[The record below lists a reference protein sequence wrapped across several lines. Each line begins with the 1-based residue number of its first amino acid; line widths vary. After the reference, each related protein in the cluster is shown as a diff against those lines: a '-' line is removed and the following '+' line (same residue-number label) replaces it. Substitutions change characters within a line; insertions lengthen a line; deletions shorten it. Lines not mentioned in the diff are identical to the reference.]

1 MSSIVLAVGNGKTLF
16 GGAGVAPDADL
27 VRFVDPESPIIN
39 AFDLCALRGDGIFE
53 ATTVW
58 KGFPVSL
65 ENHLKRLAN
74 SARLVDMPEPNIPA
88 LTRAVQLVIDQYD
101 DPEPGPMLRI
111 IVSRGLDPDTG
122 VGKAA
127 DRTPTV
133 YIFLDAKGTLHSL
146 EPITMASMTRGYPS
160 DITARAPWL
169 LNGAKTLSYAF
180 NCAVHRECAR
190 RGVGD
195 AILFTEDGYTMECP
209 NSSIVARYG
218 DTFVTPDPRIGILNG
233 TSQRENVRLGARRGQ
248 EGGVQE
254 AADRRAA
261 RSGQPVHDAR
271 RMVDSDQRD
280 RRARTCRG
288 CGGDPGDQR
297 CDPFGPHARGR
308 VEDRSDRRLRIRR
321 NDPLSR

>member
-160 DITARAPWL
+160 DITARAP
-169 LNGAKTLSYAF
+169 
-180 NCAVHRECAR
+180 
-190 RGVGD
+190 
-195 AILFTEDGYTMECP
+195 
-209 NSSIVARYG
+209 
-218 DTFVTPDPRIGILNG
+218 
-233 TSQRENVRLGARRGQ
+233 
-248 EGGVQE
+248 
-254 AADRRAA
+254 
-261 RSGQPVHDAR
+261 
-271 RMVDSDQRD
+271 
-280 RRARTCRG
+280 
-288 CGGDPGDQR
+288 
-297 CDPFGPHARGR
+297 
-308 VEDRSDRRLRIRR
+308 
-321 NDPLSR
+321 

>member
-1 MSSIVLAVGNGKTLF
+1 MSP
-16 GGAGVAPDADL
+16 APDADL

-146 EPITMASMTRGYPS
+146 EPITMAS
-160 DITARAPWL
+160 
-169 LNGAKTLSYAF
+169 
-180 NCAVHRECAR
+180 
-190 RGVGD
+190 
-195 AILFTEDGYTMECP
+195 
-209 NSSIVARYG
+209 
-218 DTFVTPDPRIGILNG
+218 
-233 TSQRENVRLGARRGQ
+233 
-248 EGGVQE
+248 
-254 AADRRAA
+254 RRAA
-261 RSGQPVHDAR
+261 TRRTSPHAPRGCSTAR
-271 RMVDSDQRD
+271 RR
-280 RRARTCRG
+280 
-288 CGGDPGDQR
+288 
-297 CDPFGPHARGR
+297 
-308 VEDRSDRRLRIRR
+308 
-321 NDPLSR
+321 

>member
-16 GGAGVAPDADL
+16 GGSGVAPDADL

-58 KGFPVSL
+58 RGFPVSL

-146 EPITMASMTRGYPS
+146 EPITMASMTHGGWSIPIS
-160 DITARAPWL
+160 AIDGRAL
-169 LNGAKTLSYAF
+169 
-180 NCAVHRECAR
+180 AVDAAEIQAIN
-190 RGVGD
+190 D
-195 AILFTEDGYTMECP
+195 AIHSGRTHEDALKIGPT
-209 NSSIVARYG
+209 G
-218 DTFVTPDPRIGILNG
+218 DY
-233 TSQRENVRLGARRGQ
+233 E
-248 EGGVQE
+248 
-254 AADRRAA
+254 
-261 RSGQPVHDAR
+261 
-271 RMVDSDQRD
+271 
-280 RRARTCRG
+280 
-288 CGGDPGDQR
+288 
-297 CDPFGPHARGR
+297 
-308 VEDRSDRRLRIRR
+308 
-321 NDPLSR
+321 

>member
-218 DTFVTPDPRIGILNG
+218 DTFVTPDPRIGILTAHHSAKCSPG
-233 TSQRENVRLGARRGQ
+233 RSKRARR
-248 EGGVQE
+248 
-254 AADRRAA
+254 
-261 RSGQPVHDAR
+261 RSTGSCRSPSCAK
-271 RMVDSDQRD
+271 
-280 RRARTCRG
+280 RTACT
-288 CGGDPGDQR
+288 
-297 CDPFGPHARGR
+297 
-308 VEDRSDRRLRIRR
+308 
-321 NDPLSR
+321 

>member
-169 LNGAKTLSYAF
+169 LNGAKTLSYASTAPCTA
-180 NCAVHRECAR
+180 NAPAVASATRFCSR
-190 RGVGD
+190 RT
-195 AILFTEDGYTMECP
+195 ATRW
-209 NSSIVARYG
+209 NA
-218 DTFVTPDPRIGILNG
+218 
-233 TSQRENVRLGARRGQ
+233 
-248 EGGVQE
+248 
-254 AADRRAA
+254 
-261 RSGQPVHDAR
+261 
-271 RMVDSDQRD
+271 
-280 RRARTCRG
+280 
-288 CGGDPGDQR
+288 
-297 CDPFGPHARGR
+297 
-308 VEDRSDRRLRIRR
+308 RIRR
-321 NDPLSR
+321 LWHAMAIRSSRPTRASVF

>member
-39 AFDLCALRGDGIFE
+39 AFDLRTAWRRHFRSDHGME
-53 ATTVW
+53 
-58 KGFPVSL
+58 GFPVSL

-180 NCAVHRECAR
+180 NCAVHRECALAVASATRFCSR
-190 RGVGD
+190 RT
-195 AILFTEDGYTMECP
+195 ATRW
-209 NSSIVARYG
+209 NA
-218 DTFVTPDPRIGILNG
+218 
-233 TSQRENVRLGARRGQ
+233 
-248 EGGVQE
+248 
-254 AADRRAA
+254 
-261 RSGQPVHDAR
+261 
-271 RMVDSDQRD
+271 
-280 RRARTCRG
+280 
-288 CGGDPGDQR
+288 
-297 CDPFGPHARGR
+297 
-308 VEDRSDRRLRIRR
+308 RIRR
-321 NDPLSR
+321 LWHAMAIRSSRPTRASVF

>member
-169 LNGAKTLSYAF
+169 LNGAKTPCTA
-180 NCAVHRECAR
+180 NAPAVASATRFCSR
-190 RGVGD
+190 RT
-195 AILFTEDGYTMECP
+195 ATRW
-209 NSSIVARYG
+209 NA
-218 DTFVTPDPRIGILNG
+218 
-233 TSQRENVRLGARRGQ
+233 
-248 EGGVQE
+248 
-254 AADRRAA
+254 
-261 RSGQPVHDAR
+261 
-271 RMVDSDQRD
+271 
-280 RRARTCRG
+280 
-288 CGGDPGDQR
+288 
-297 CDPFGPHARGR
+297 
-308 VEDRSDRRLRIRR
+308 RIRR
-321 NDPLSR
+321 LWHAMAIRSSRPTRASVF

>member
-27 VRFVDPESPIIN
+27 VRFVDPGSPIIN

-127 DRTPTV
+127 DRTPT
-133 YIFLDAKGTLHSL
+133 
-146 EPITMASMTRGYPS
+146 
-160 DITARAPWL
+160 
-169 LNGAKTLSYAF
+169 
-180 NCAVHRECAR
+180 AR
-190 RGVGD
+190 RPS
-195 AILFTEDGYTMECP
+195 T
-209 NSSIVARYG
+209 SSL
-218 DTFVTPDPRIGILNG
+218 T
-233 TSQRENVRLGARRGQ
+233 
-248 EGGVQE
+248 
-254 AADRRAA
+254 
-261 RSGQPVHDAR
+261 
-271 RMVDSDQRD
+271 
-280 RRARTCRG
+280 RRARCI
-288 CGGDPGDQR
+288 
-297 CDPFGPHARGR
+297 
-308 VEDRSDRRLRIRR
+308 RSNRSPWLQ
-321 NDPLSR
+321 

>member
-169 LNGAKTLSYAF
+169 LNGAKTLSYAPCTA
-180 NCAVHRECAR
+180 NAPAVASATRFCSR
-190 RGVGD
+190 RT
-195 AILFTEDGYTMECP
+195 ATRW
-209 NSSIVARYG
+209 NA
-218 DTFVTPDPRIGILNG
+218 
-233 TSQRENVRLGARRGQ
+233 
-248 EGGVQE
+248 
-254 AADRRAA
+254 
-261 RSGQPVHDAR
+261 
-271 RMVDSDQRD
+271 
-280 RRARTCRG
+280 
-288 CGGDPGDQR
+288 
-297 CDPFGPHARGR
+297 
-308 VEDRSDRRLRIRR
+308 RIRR
-321 NDPLSR
+321 SWHAMAIRSSRLIRVSAS

>member
-146 EPITMASMTRGYPS
+146 EPITMTSMTRGYPS

-218 DTFVTPDPRIGILNG
+218 DTFVTPDPRIGIL
-233 TSQRENVRLGARRGQ
+233 ARRSAKCSPG
-248 EGGVQE
+248 
-254 AADRRAA
+254 RLKK
-261 RSGQPVHDAR
+261 AR
-271 RMVDSDQRD
+271 RRSTGSCRSPSC
-280 RRARTCRG
+280 AKRTACT
-288 CGGDPGDQR
+288 
-297 CDPFGPHARGR
+297 
-308 VEDRSDRRLRIRR
+308 
-321 NDPLSR
+321 

>member
-180 NCAVHRECAR
+180 NSPCTANAPAVASATRFCSR
-190 RGVGD
+190 RT
-195 AILFTEDGYTMECP
+195 ATRW
-209 NSSIVARYG
+209 NA
-218 DTFVTPDPRIGILNG
+218 
-233 TSQRENVRLGARRGQ
+233 
-248 EGGVQE
+248 
-254 AADRRAA
+254 
-261 RSGQPVHDAR
+261 
-271 RMVDSDQRD
+271 
-280 RRARTCRG
+280 
-288 CGGDPGDQR
+288 
-297 CDPFGPHARGR
+297 
-308 VEDRSDRRLRIRR
+308 RIRR
-321 NDPLSR
+321 LWHAMAIRSSRPTRASVF

>member
-16 GGAGVAPDADL
+16 GGSGVAPDADL

-58 KGFPVSL
+58 RGFPVSL

-195 AILFTEDGYTMECP
+195 AILYSEDGYTMECP

-233 TSQRENVRLGARRGQ
+233 TSQREMFAWALE
-248 EGGVQE
+248 EGKKAEYRKLPIAELRE
-254 AADRRAA
+254 ADSLYMTHGGWSIPISAIDGRALA
-261 RSGQPVHDAR
+261 VDAAEIQAINDAIHSGRTHEDALKI
-271 RMVDSDQRD
+271 SP
-280 RRARTCRG
+280 T
-288 CGGDPGDQR
+288 GDY
-297 CDPFGPHARGR
+297 
-308 VEDRSDRRLRIRR
+308 E
-321 NDPLSR
+321 

>member
-16 GGAGVAPDADL
+16 GGSGVAPDADL

-180 NCAVHRECAR
+180 NCAVHRECAPPWR
-190 RGVGD
+190 RRRDSVHGGR
-195 AILFTEDGYTMECP
+195 LHDGMPEFVDCGTLWRY
-209 NSSIVARYG
+209 VRHARPAHRYSEWHI
-218 DTFVTPDPRIGILNG
+218 TAR
-233 TSQRENVRLGARRGQ
+233 NVRLGA
-248 EGGVQE
+248 
-254 AADRRAA
+254 
-261 RSGQPVHDAR
+261 
-271 RMVDSDQRD
+271 
-280 RRARTCRG
+280 
-288 CGGDPGDQR
+288 
-297 CDPFGPHARGR
+297 
-308 VEDRSDRRLRIRR
+308 
-321 NDPLSR
+321 

>member
-16 GGAGVAPDADL
+16 GGSGVAPDADL

-58 KGFPVSL
+58 RGFPVSL

-169 LNGAKTLSYAF
+169 LNGAKTHRTAPPPRAPGSPP
-180 NCAVHRECAR
+180 AVASATRFCSR
-190 RGVGD
+190 RT
-195 AILFTEDGYTMECP
+195 ATRW
-209 NSSIVARYG
+209 NA
-218 DTFVTPDPRIGILNG
+218 
-233 TSQRENVRLGARRGQ
+233 
-248 EGGVQE
+248 
-254 AADRRAA
+254 
-261 RSGQPVHDAR
+261 
-271 RMVDSDQRD
+271 
-280 RRARTCRG
+280 
-288 CGGDPGDQR
+288 
-297 CDPFGPHARGR
+297 
-308 VEDRSDRRLRIRR
+308 RIRR
-321 NDPLSR
+321 LWHAMAIRSSRPTRASVF

>member
-111 IVSRGLDPDTG
+111 IVSRGLDP
-122 VGKAA
+122 APA
-127 DRTPTV
+127 WARRP
-133 YIFLDAKGTLHSL
+133 
-146 EPITMASMTRGYPS
+146 
-160 DITARAPWL
+160 TARRPS
-169 LNGAKTLSYAF
+169 T
-180 NCAVHRECAR
+180 
-190 RGVGD
+190 
-195 AILFTEDGYTMECP
+195 
-209 NSSIVARYG
+209 SSL
-218 DTFVTPDPRIGILNG
+218 T
-233 TSQRENVRLGARRGQ
+233 
-248 EGGVQE
+248 
-254 AADRRAA
+254 
-261 RSGQPVHDAR
+261 
-271 RMVDSDQRD
+271 
-280 RRARTCRG
+280 RRARCIRWS
-288 CGGDPGDQR
+288 
-297 CDPFGPHARGR
+297 
-308 VEDRSDRRLRIRR
+308 RSPWLR
-321 NDPLSR
+321 

>member
-146 EPITMASMTRGYPS
+146 EPIAELREADSLYMTHGGWSIPIS
-160 DITARAPWL
+160 AIDGRAL
-169 LNGAKTLSYAF
+169 
-180 NCAVHRECAR
+180 AVDAAEIQAIN
-190 RGVGD
+190 D
-195 AILFTEDGYTMECP
+195 AIHSGRTHEDALKIGPT
-209 NSSIVARYG
+209 G
-218 DTFVTPDPRIGILNG
+218 DY
-233 TSQRENVRLGARRGQ
+233 E
-248 EGGVQE
+248 
-254 AADRRAA
+254 
-261 RSGQPVHDAR
+261 
-271 RMVDSDQRD
+271 
-280 RRARTCRG
+280 
-288 CGGDPGDQR
+288 
-297 CDPFGPHARGR
+297 
-308 VEDRSDRRLRIRR
+308 
-321 NDPLSR
+321 

>member
-1 MSSIVLAVGNGKTLF
+1 MSSIVLAVDNGKTLF
-16 GGAGVAPDADL
+16 GGSGVAPDADL

-160 DITARAPWL
+160 CHAIPAPSGLVSLIRVSWSMVGMLPFSAVTMTHIFQASFRAERRIA
-169 LNGAKTLSYAF
+169 G
-180 NCAVHRECAR
+180 VV
-190 RGVGD
+190 RGVW
-195 AILFTEDGYTMECP
+195 
-209 NSSIVARYG
+209 
-218 DTFVTPDPRIGILNG
+218 
-233 TSQRENVRLGARRGQ
+233 
-248 EGGVQE
+248 
-254 AADRRAA
+254 
-261 RSGQPVHDAR
+261 
-271 RMVDSDQRD
+271 
-280 RRARTCRG
+280 
-288 CGGDPGDQR
+288 
-297 CDPFGPHARGR
+297 
-308 VEDRSDRRLRIRR
+308 
-321 NDPLSR
+321 

>member
-16 GGAGVAPDADL
+16 GGTSVAPDADL
-27 VRFVDPESPIIN
+27 VRFVDPESSIIN

-88 LTRAVQLVIDQYD
+88 LTRAVELVIDQYD

-127 DRTPTV
+127 ADRTPTI

-169 LNGAKTLSYAF
+169 LNGAKNVELRVQLRGASRVRPSRRRR
-180 NCAVHRECAR
+180 CDSVHGR
-190 RGVGD
+190 R
-195 AILFTEDGYTMECP
+195 LHDGMPEFVDCRK
-209 NSSIVARYG
+209 VWRY
-218 DTFVTPDPRIGILNG
+218 
-233 TSQRENVRLGARRGQ
+233 VR
-248 EGGVQE
+248 
-254 AADRRAA
+254 DA
-261 RSGQPVHDAR
+261 RSAHRHFEWHVA
-271 RMVDSDQRD
+271 
-280 RRARTCRG
+280 A
-288 CGGDPGDQR
+288 
-297 CDPFGPHARGR
+297 
-308 VEDRSDRRLRIRR
+308 
-321 NDPLSR
+321 

>member
-1 MSSIVLAVGNGKTLF
+1 MSPIVLAVGNGKTLF

-39 AFDLCALRGDGIFE
+39 AFDLCELRGDGIFE

-74 SARLVDMPEPNIPA
+74 SARPVDMPEPNIPA

-180 NCAVHRECAR
+180 NCAAAPRMRPPWRRRRDSVHGGRLHDGMPGIR
-190 RGVGD
+190 RLWHAM
-195 AILFTEDGYTMECP
+195 AI
-209 NSSIVARYG
+209 S
-218 DTFVTPDPRIGILNG
+218 FVTPDPRIGILNG
-233 TSQRENVRLGARRGQ
+233 TSQREMFAWALE
-248 EGGVQE
+248 EGKKAE
-254 AADRRAA
+254 YRKLPIAELR

-280 RRARTCRG
+280 RRALAAVDAAEIQAINDAIHSGRTHEDALKIG
-288 CGGDPGDQR
+288 PTGDY
-297 CDPFGPHARGR
+297 
-308 VEDRSDRRLRIRR
+308 E
-321 NDPLSR
+321 